1 MKNYLLILFAFVLL
15 AGCNQSKKNQQD
27 LPNEKTEELESV
39 LKKMKIF
46 GPDLTPR
53 NVTIEVR
60 LIKKLP
66 ENVPVDSININDY
79 IQLVE
84 GNSGS
89 VIGNPKDFTVIVYAG
104 RTVKWKGKKL
114 PGVSGQNP
122 RIESIIMKD
131 DISNNKDII
140 TNGRR
145 VDGDNDMEFDVKQK
159 MNLGDTEHYKIM
171 ISFGQN
177 EKKKTFEIDPK
188 AVYHP

>member
-1 MKNYLLILFAFVLL
+1 
-15 AGCNQSKKNQQD
+15 
-27 LPNEKTEELESV
+27 
-39 LKKMKIF
+39 
-46 GPDLTPR
+46 
-53 NVTIEVR
+53 
-60 LIKKLP
+60 
-66 ENVPVDSININDY
+66 
-79 IQLVE
+79 LVE